1 MSAQHAASPHSQEAL
16 HQQLRNTSAIGV
28 QNQQQALQM
37 IHDFHSFGRQVR
49 AVLTLFGL
57 KCLFSIDFNACIS
70 VEYML
75 LSIRTG
81 AYSLELLA
89 CIHHAG

>member
-1 MSAQHAASPHSQEAL
+1 MGAQHAASPHSQEAL
-16 HQQLRNTSAIGV
+16 HQQLKNTSAI

-37 IHDFHSFGRQVR
+37 IHDFHSFGQQVR
-49 AVLTLFGL
+49 AVLALFGL
-57 KCLFSIDFNACIS
+57 KCSFSLYFDACTS

-81 AYSLELLA
+81 ASSLGLLA